1 MASFNLPKIR
11 ESVIIRTNFQFVIDN
26 IYINN
31 NNININDI
39 EVFAVNIQDV
49 ILGFLC
55 EKPMSGYD
63 IKQKM
68 EDSVS
73 YFFDASFGA
82 IYPALR
88 KMEKEGLVEKQVI
101 QQEGKPNKN
110 LFVITECGKT
120 QFQNYLNSPISP
132 TVTRSDILIRL
143 FFGKFTTKENVLN
156 WLDEERQK
164 NEEMYE
170 NLERMANEFPDMEK
184 HQRFVLEYGIRLSR
198 MVMGLIDEELNKGE
212 F

>member
-1 MASFNLPKIR
+1 M
-11 ESVIIRTNFQFVIDN
+11 
-26 IYINN
+26 
-31 NNININDI
+31 
-39 EVFAVNIQDV
+39 NIQDV

-63 IKQKM
+63 IKQMM
-68 EDSVS
+68 EKSVS
-73 YFFDASFGA
+73 YFFDATFGA

-110 LFVITECGKT
+110 LFVITESGRE
-120 QFQNYLNSPISP
+120 QFQKYLNSPINP

-143 FFGKFTTKENVLN
+143 FFGKLSTKENVQI
-156 WLDEERQK
+156 WLEEERQK

-170 NLERMANEFPDMEK
+170 SLEKVSSEFPNMDK
-184 HQRFVLEYGIRLSR
+184 HQRLVLEYGIRLSK
-198 MVMGLIDEELNKGE
+198 MVMELIDEELNREG
-212 F
+212 